1 MPINE
6 RRAALGLTTNAFLVG
21 PFGRFTAWKGQHVAL
36 DAIARVP
43 DAHFV
48 LVGDALFD
56 ETDYAQSLRAQA
68 RAPGIEERVHFAG
81 FQHGVAS
88 WMNTMDV
95 VEHAS
100 TQSKPLGLVIVKSM
114 AAGKPVIA
122 SNDGAAP
129 APKNRYRCDPRKS
142 SLTGMPRQR
151 PKQTQREIE

>member
-6 RRAALGLTTNAFLVG
+6 RRAALGLPTNAAVVG
-21 PFGRFTAWKGQHVAL
+21 LFGRFTAWKGQHVAL

-122 SNDGAAP
+122 SNDGTAP
-129 APKNRYRCDPRKS
+129 GPKADVDVDVD
-142 SLTGMPRQR
+142 LTLARHR
-151 PKQTQREIE
+151 

>member
-6 RRAALGLTTNAFLVG
+6 RRAALGLPTNAFVVG
-21 PFGRFTAWKGQHVAL
+21 LFGRFTAWKGQHVAL

-48 LVGDALFD
+48 LVGDALLG

-68 RAPGIEERVHFAG
+68 RALGIEERAHFAG

-95 VEHAS
+95 VARWV
-100 TQSKPLGLVIVKSM
+100 L
-114 AAGKPVIA
+114 
-122 SNDGAAP
+122 
-129 APKNRYRCDPRKS
+129 
-142 SLTGMPRQR
+142 
-151 PKQTQREIE
+151 